1 METGLTG
8 EFRTAHA
15 SILSC
20 PQERERIVGKSFPA
34 PGNALLGHPRS
45 YCSKFPTIPPAGHP
59 DNVAADEAFYKIY
72 VPSRQGGGNCHWDK
86 GAPVSDSVTAIVSY
100 PVVGADRRNTPETFH
115 PRIKS
120 PLLSTA

>member
-1 METGLTG
+1 MNGLAFFTHTSLGGVLVETGLTG

-72 VPSRQGGGNCHWDK
+72 MSRPGRGGETVTGTK
-86 GAPVSDSVTAIVSY
+86 APPYQIL
-100 PVVGADRRNTPETFH
+100 
-115 PRIKS
+115 S
-120 PLLSTA
+120 PP